1 MTTFE
6 ASRHYYIA
14 RHTERMEGFENT
26 IFKQREEINGRMTK
40 MFGLLKELTT
50 SRTPEKVLIR
60 EEAKFPVTKNVNSI
74 FLTKG
79 EEEGSN
85 RTKVTPDNAEK
96 LTKTETEMPVMEVEK
111 INKVE
116 NGARNKS
123 IKTSESEEAEEA
135 PSSQPVAY
143 YLKHKIKEKLI
154 KGGAAYDA
162 ILKKTITKKEDIEGN
177 FEIPCSIGNL
187 KHVNALID
195 QGSNVN
201 VMPYSTYMKLTDE
214 RPAQT
219 NIRLS
224 LASHSYIYP
233 LGIAEDML
241 VEIAEHVYPVDFV
254 ILDIRENEN
263 RPFILGT
270 PFLTTTKA
278 SIRFDIGTITLRSG
292 KHKVSFHRIP
302 DSSNVTKKGV
312 KNNIEPIAPTMT
324 VNRLVLE
331 WEEKI
336 KLHLER
342 EMQFNQWRNK
352 NFKGMH
358 PTLIATKEGMD
369 DEGEVT

>member
-1 MTTFE
+1 
-6 ASRHYYIA
+6 
-14 RHTERMEGFENT
+14 
-26 IFKQREEINGRMTK
+26 
-40 MFGLLKELTT
+40 
-50 SRTPEKVLIR
+50 
-60 EEAKFPVTKNVNSI
+60 
-74 FLTKG
+74 
-79 EEEGSN
+79 
-85 RTKVTPDNAEK
+85 TKVTPDNAEK

-116 NGARNKS
+116 NGAKNKS

-135 PSSQPVAY
+135 PSSQPV
-143 YLKHKIKEKLI
+143 KKGKEYKVLL
-154 KGGAAYDA
+154 GGPAYDA
-162 ILKKTITKKEDIEGN
+162 ILKKKITKKEDIREN

-233 LGIAEDML
+233 LGIAEDVL

-270 PFLTTTKA
+270 PFLTTAKA
-278 SIRFDIGTITLRSG
+278 SIKFDIGTITLRSG
-292 KHKVSFHRIP
+292 KHK
-302 DSSNVTKKGV
+302 
-312 KNNIEPIAPTMT
+312 
-324 VNRLVLE
+324 
-331 WEEKI
+331 EEKI

-342 EMQFNQWRNK
+342 EMQFNQWRSK

-369 DEGEVT
+369 DDGEVT